1 MSCTTSWRRCC
12 KKRPIVA
19 TKSTSARILASAC
32 GQQTNKLGE
41 LHYTTVFQ
49 WKTDAGGAL
58 DGGQGL
64 VDQGHGAA
72 ADRVGV
78 EVAAVED
85 ARPHEPAQLLV
96 QAGAGAHVKGFDF
109 VRGKKFG

>member
-1 MSCTTSWRRCC
+1 M
-12 KKRPIVA
+12 KRPIVA

-96 QAGAGAHVKGFDF
+96 QVVQDLRRRRRQQGHESV
-109 VRGKKFG
+109 